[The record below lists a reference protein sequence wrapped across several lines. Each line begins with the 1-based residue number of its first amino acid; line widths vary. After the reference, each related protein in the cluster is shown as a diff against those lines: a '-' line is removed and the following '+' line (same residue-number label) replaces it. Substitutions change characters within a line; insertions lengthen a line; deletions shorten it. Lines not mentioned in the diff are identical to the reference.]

1 MSNMWKSIA
10 SLGAI
15 VAVSV
20 AASAVTVKVMTPK
33 GTLDNTYESSYTST
47 ANNHGFENNSL
58 AISPRAL
65 GSAPDLTEAAERS
78 VKAVVHIKVE
88 GERSVASQGMDPFE
102 FFFGGRSSQPQ
113 KQAVIGYGSGVI
125 ISNDGYIMTNNHVID
140 GSSKI
145 SVTLEDN
152 RTFSAKLIGTDP
164 NTDIALL
171 KVEGKDLPTIPFGDS
186 DKLRLGEWVLAV
198 GNPFNLTGT
207 VTAGIVSAKARTTTK
222 TAGRGG
228 LNVESYIQTDTAVNS
243 GNSGGA
249 LVNAQGELVGINTMI
264 FSQTG
269 NYAGYS
275 FAVPINIA
283 GKVVEDIKKYGTVQR
298 GLLGIA
304 GSDVDADLVKKEG
317 LKVNRGVFIGDFAE
331 ISAALA
337 AGIEKGDVITA
348 INGTAI
354 EDFGRL
360 QSEISRYRPGDTI
373 NVTVDRKGSKKTFK
387 VTLKNK
393 DGNERVIREQNT
405 NSDKLKATLK
415 ALEPNQLRSY
425 GLSYGVQVNKIQA
438 GPLRKSGVE
447 DGFIIL
453 TANDSPIRS
462 IADLNKAIGEVLNSR
477 NKTLYLRGFYPNSG
491 DVASYSIEL

>member
-1 MSNMWKSIA
+1 
-10 SLGAI
+10 
-15 VAVSV
+15 
-20 AASAVTVKVMTPK
+20 
-33 GTLDNTYESSYTST
+33 
-47 ANNHGFENNSL
+47 
-58 AISPRAL
+58 
-65 GSAPDLTEAAERS
+65 
-78 VKAVVHIKVE
+78 
-88 GERSVASQGMDPFE
+88 
-102 FFFGGRSSQPQ
+102 
-113 KQAVIGYGSGVI
+113 
-125 ISNDGYIMTNNHVID
+125 MTNNHVID

-152 RTFSAKLIGTDP
+152 RTFTAKLIGTDP

-228 LNVESYIQTDTAVNS
+228 LNVESFIQTDAAVNS

-304 GSDVDADLVKKEG
+304 GSDVDADLAKKEG

-415 ALEPNQLRSY
+415 ALEPSQLRSY

>member
-1 MSNMWKSIA
+1 MKNYSKHVLVAMCIGAMALSTGTFLKVNANTSTVAPTGQLVDLTYAADKS
-10 SLGAI
+10 LP
-15 VAVSV
+15 AVVYIKYVQNSKV
-20 AASAVTVKVMTPK
+20 QTVNVESDPFSDFFGDPFGFFGNPRGGQGGTQKRQVQTPK
-33 GTLDNTYESSYTST
+33 
-47 ANNHGFENNSL
+47 
-58 AISPRAL
+58 R
-65 GSAPDLTEAAERS
+65 EAS
-78 VKAVVHIKVE
+78 
-88 GERSVASQGMDPFE
+88 
-102 FFFGGRSSQPQ
+102 
-113 KQAVIGYGSGVI
+113 GSGVI
-125 ISNDGYIMTNNHVID
+125 ISPDGYIVTNNHVVEGAD
-140 GSSKI
+140 QLT
-145 SVTLEDN
+145 VTLNDN
-152 RTFSAKLIGTDP
+152 SEYNARIIGTDK
-164 NTDIALL
+164 NSDLALIKIDGKNLPAIQIGNSDDL
-171 KVEGKDLPTIPFGDS
+171 KV
-186 DKLRLGEWVLAV
+186 GEWVLAV

-228 LNVESYIQTDTAVNS
+228 LNVESFIQTDAAVNS

-462 IADLNKAIGEVLNSR
+462 IADLNKAIGEALNSR

>member
-1 MSNMWKSIA
+1 MKNYSKYFLTAMCV
-10 SLGAI
+10 GAMALSTGTFLK
-15 VAVSV
+15 VHANTS
-20 AASAVTVKVMTPK
+20 SAVVAGQPVDLTYAADKSLPAVVYIKYVQNSKVQTVNVESDPFSDFFGDPFGFFGNPRGGQGGTQKRQVQTPK
-33 GTLDNTYESSYTST
+33 
-47 ANNHGFENNSL
+47 
-58 AISPRAL
+58 R
-65 GSAPDLTEAAERS
+65 EAS
-78 VKAVVHIKVE
+78 
-88 GERSVASQGMDPFE
+88 
-102 FFFGGRSSQPQ
+102 
-113 KQAVIGYGSGVI
+113 GSGVI
-125 ISNDGYIMTNNHVID
+125 ISSDGYIVTNNHVVEGAD
-140 GSSKI
+140 QLT
-145 SVTLEDN
+145 VTLNDN
-152 RTFSAKLIGTDP
+152 REYNARIIGTDK
-164 NTDIALL
+164 NSDLALIKIDGKNLPAIQIGNSDDL
-171 KVEGKDLPTIPFGDS
+171 KV
-186 DKLRLGEWVLAV
+186 GEWVLAV

-228 LNVESYIQTDTAVNS
+228 LNVESFIQTDAAVNS

-304 GSDVDADLVKKEG
+304 GSDVDADLAKKEG

-415 ALEPNQLRSY
+415 ALEPSQLRTY